1 MPESG
6 PGLVSAGALVEL
18 MVSLIQAAA
27 VSKKETKRLDRLPAH
42 RPCAGILVRVSG
54 RRDKKTPS
62 EPDTVREPGPAA
74 RALDYASKY
83 FMGKAD
89 VQQAALRL
97 VARLEELEIPHAI
110 AGGLAVS
117 AHGHVRVTVDVD
129 VVLTAEGLRR
139 FKEESL
145 GRGWVETFQGSK
157 GVRDTQHNVRI
168 DVLVTGDYP
177 GDGQPKPVRF
187 PDPVV
192 AGIAMDN
199 MSFVSLPCLIELK
212 LASGISAPDR
222 LQDLAD
228 VISLIR
234 ANVLAK
240 DFGANLD
247 DYVRQ
252 KYEELWE
259 AAQLPEGEY

>member
-1 MPESG
+1 
-6 PGLVSAGALVEL
+6 
-18 MVSLIQAAA
+18 
-27 VSKKETKRLDRLPAH
+27 
-42 RPCAGILVRVSG
+42 
-54 RRDKKTPS
+54 
-62 EPDTVREPGPAA
+62 VREPGAAA

-89 VQQAALRL
+89 VQRAVSRL

-129 VVLTAEGLRR
+129 VLLTAEGLER
-139 FKEESL
+139 FKEASL
-145 GRGWVETFQGSK
+145 GRGWVETFVGSK
-157 GVRDTQHNVRI
+157 GLRDTQHNVRI
-168 DVLVTGDYP
+168 DVLLTDDYP
-177 GDGQPKPVRF
+177 GDGKPKPVRF
-187 PDPVV
+187 PDPVTV
-192 AGIAMDN
+192 AVRMDN

-212 LASGISAPDR
+212 LASGMSAPGR

-234 ANVLAK
+234 RNALAK
-240 DFGANLD
+240 DFAANLD
-247 DYVRQ
+247 AYVRA

-259 AAQLPEGEY
+259 AAQQPEGEY